1 MSPILKKG
9 VVEGTSQTLGDVDQ
23 HQKAHANNAQLRA
36 LGGRTQLPILRKLLS
51 LMEGQHYSAR
61 AGQGWEFMDMA
72 EYKPGDDVK
81 DIDWAATA
89 RAGKPIVKRFE
100 ASANVQ
106 VMLVVDTGRSMS
118 ALAPSGESKEA
129 VALTICQVVAWLA
142 SSRGDQVGLVSG
154 CQGRM
159 RHMPARSGNA
169 HIELILRRLEED
181 IDLRSPSSDLETL
194 LARVQAATYRRSLIV
209 LVTDETHP
217 QPTPR
222 VRELLKR
229 LSVRHRLLIM
239 QVADADPTQLPA
251 GTRIVDVDAGPLPD
265 FLLGDSQIAAEAA
278 ARADQSRTAVRQFLE
293 IPGITRVSVSS
304 SDQLV
309 RTLLSALERESRVR

>member
-9 VVEGTSQTLGDVDQ
+9 VVESASQTLGDVDQ

-106 VMLVVDTGRSMS
+106 VMLVVDTGR
-118 ALAPSGESKEA
+118 
-129 VALTICQVVAWLA
+129 
-142 SSRGDQVGLVSG
+142 
-154 CQGRM
+154 
-159 RHMPARSGNA
+159 
-169 HIELILRRLEED
+169 
-181 IDLRSPSSDLETL
+181 
-194 LARVQAATYRRSLIV
+194 
-209 LVTDETHP
+209 
-217 QPTPR
+217 
-222 VRELLKR
+222 
-229 LSVRHRLLIM
+229 
-239 QVADADPTQLPA
+239 
-251 GTRIVDVDAGPLPD
+251 
-265 FLLGDSQIAAEAA
+265 
-278 ARADQSRTAVRQFLE
+278 
-293 IPGITRVSVSS
+293 
-304 SDQLV
+304 
-309 RTLLSALERESRVR
+309 

>member
-9 VVEGTSQTLGDVDQ
+9 VVESASQTLGDVDQ

-129 VALTICQVVAWLA
+129 VALTICQVVDVFLEA
-142 SSRGDQVGLVSG
+142 SQNQFDMRISRSG
-154 CQGRM
+154 G
-159 RHMPARSGNA
+159 HMP
-169 HIELILRRLEED
+169 H
-181 IDLRSPSSDLETL
+181 
-194 LARVQAATYRRSLIV
+194 
-209 LVTDETHP
+209 
-217 QPTPR
+217 TP
-222 VRELLKR
+222 L
-229 LSVRHRLLIM
+229 
-239 QVADADPTQLPA
+239 
-251 GTRIVDVDAGPLPD
+251 
-265 FLLGDSQIAAEAA
+265 A
-278 ARADQSRTAVRQFLE
+278 ARY
-293 IPGITRVSVSS
+293 
-304 SDQLV
+304 
-309 RTLLSALERESRVR
+309 